1 MKIFLV
7 VLSYFLILGISIFLI
22 IKMILL
28 IKQVRLCKKNI
39 DNLEAETY
47 LKLRELQYK
56 SKDATK
62 LADKINKQKKSII
75 ADLIDNLLI
84 MLIPFKKIKAVLL
97 LNKFVRN
104 IKPGFTFAE
113 LMISLTVISVL
124 AAVLYP
130 NLMHFLPNSNK
141 PLFKAA
147 YKTLANTLAEVT
159 TDKPNGQLQTAN
171 PGGAANIN
179 SGIQLCRDFCS
190 KANTVPEGV
199 NSDCVNLCSDRI
211 ITTTNGMRWLFEDY
225 LNIYTKLED
234 TNDPPA
240 TAKPSF
246 RITVDVNPSNS
257 DLPST
262 PAGNICTFG
271 GNLNSSGTGVF
282 CYQNNVVYTTLPSD
296 DNVNGVFDTDNAK
309 AQDTFQFLVDER
321 GKIIS
326 ISPVGW
332 AILEDNSQLD

>member
-7 VLSYFLILGISIFLI
+7 ILSYFLILGISIFLI
-22 IKMILL
+22 IKMSIL
-28 IKQVRLCKKNI
+28 IKKVRLCKQNI
-39 DNLEAETY
+39 DKIEAETY
-47 LKLRELQYK
+47 LNLRELQIK

-62 LADKINKQKKSII
+62 LANKINKQKKSIL
-75 ADLIDNLLI
+75 ADLIDNILI

-130 NLMHFLPNSNK
+130 NLMHFIPNSNK

-147 YKTLANTLAEVT
+147 YKTLANALAEVT
-159 TDKPNGQLQTAN
+159 TEKTDGFLQTTTV
-171 PGGAANIN
+171 GGVT
-179 SGIQLCRDFCS
+179 SGQQLCRDFCS
-190 KANTVPEGV
+190 KANTVPEDA
-199 NSDCVNLCSDRI
+199 NSDCVNLCADNI
-211 ITTTNGMRWLFEDY
+211 IRTTNGMRWLFENHASY
-225 LNIYTKLED
+225 PVLESRAAA
-234 TNDPPA
+234 TNKSA
-240 TAKPSF
+240 F

-257 DLPST
+257 DLTST
-262 PAGNICTFG
+262 PAASICTFV

-282 CYQNNVVYTTLPSD
+282 CYRNNVIYDTLPNAA
-296 DNVNGVFDTDNAK
+296 NVNGVFNLENAK
-309 AQDTFQFLVDER
+309 SQDTFQFLVDEK